1 MIRPEHHRSTLL
13 FMPSH
18 KIPAIFHALL
28 IGVVATLASM
38 AVSEDN
44 LPPLMVDHGDF
55 PELISAPTAPGSTS
69 LPFAWTDQRAHLLKL
84 FEEVQ
89 YGPLP
94 PKPEHIDVS
103 VEDLHYPTDEPIPF
117 KKVVLTLRQKDA
129 TGTMRGYLTLPEQ
142 ESDKPFPLVIQPRFA
157 LPNPDGSFPEPVPP
171 PFARIFTD
179 RGYAL
184 LEFDV
189 PDVSPDDNE
198 HYRDGTVHRL
208 FGSAVDDTGS
218 LMAWAW
224 AFHRF
229 VDAAEQLPYLDETKV
244 VVTGHSRYGKAC
256 LIAGAFDE
264 RIAITA
270 PSHSGTAGVAPYRK
284 IYGNA
289 EQLHNIA
296 GFAPH
301 WFRPGFADYSDRVS
315 ELPIDQHQ
323 LLALI
328 APRALLTTE
337 GTLDHWTNPRG
348 AQQTWVLA
356 SRVFRILSAEDRIAT
371 RVRPTGHI
379 PDFHDLVDFC
389 DAIFFDKEL
398 PDGFNKLAYPIN

>member
-1 MIRPEHHRSTLL
+1 MFRRMHHRLTHLPMLSIMKPTDFRGLL
-13 FMPSH
+13 FGILASVASVANSDDT
-18 KIPAIFHALL
+18 IPAL
-28 IGVVATLASM
+28 T
-38 AVSEDN
+38 
-44 LPPLMVDHGDF
+44 VDHGDF
-55 PELISAPTAPGSTS
+55 PELIAQPTSPDPTS
-69 LPFAWTDQRAHLLKL
+69 LPSAWTDQRANLLKL
-84 FEEVQ
+84 FEDVQ

-103 VEDLHYPTDEPIPF
+103 VEDLQNPTSAPIRF
-117 KKVVLTLRQKDA
+117 KKVSLKLRHNHVSGA
-129 TGTMRGYLTLPEQ
+129 MRAYLTLPEQ
-142 ESDKPFPLVIQPRFA
+142 ASDAPFPLVIQPRFA
-157 LPNPDGSFPEPVPP
+157 LPNPDGSFAEPAPP

-189 PDVSPDDNE
+189 PDVSPDHKD
-198 HYRDGTVHRL
+198 HYRDGIVHRL
-208 FGSAVDDTGS
+208 FGSEVDKTGS

-229 VDAAEQLPYLDETKV
+229 VDAAGQLPYLDENRV
-244 VVTGHSRYGKAC
+244 AVTGHSRYGKAC
-256 LIAGAFDE
+256 LIAGAFDD

-301 WFRPGFADYSDRVS
+301 WFRPGFGDYADRVS
-315 ELPIDQHQ
+315 GLPIDQHQ
-323 LLALI
+323 LLSLV

-348 AQQTWVLA
+348 AQQTWMLA
-356 SRVFRILSAEDRIAT
+356 GHIYRILGAQNRIAT

-389 DAIFFDKEL
+389 DAIFFHKEL
-398 PDGFNKLAYPIN
+398 PEGFNELAYPVD

>member
-1 MIRPEHHRSTLL
+1 MRQPY
-13 FMPSH
+13 
-18 KIPAIFHALL
+18 IP
-28 IGVVATLASM
+28 TLASILRIVTGLGFI
-38 AVSEDN
+38 AAFSLTALTHSVFSDDAA
-44 LPPLMVDHGDF
+44 LPPLKVDHGSF
-55 PELISAPTAPGSTS
+55 PELIPTPTKPGPTS
-69 LPFAWTDQRAHLLKL
+69 LPLAWTDQRAHLLKL

-94 PKPEHIDVS
+94 PKPEHMEVR
-103 VEDLHYPTDEPIPF
+103 VETLPNPSNDPIRFQRVTLDLRHGP
-117 KKVVLTLRQKDA
+117 QS
-129 TGTMRGYLTLPEQ
+129 GSMRAYLTLPEQ
-142 ESDKPFPLVIQPRFA
+142 ASDAPLPLIIQPRFA
-157 LPNPDGSFPEPVPP
+157 LPNPDGAFPEPVPP

-189 PDVSPDDNE
+189 PDVCPDDKDQFRN
-198 HYRDGTVHRL
+198 GIVHRM
-208 FGSAVDDTGS
+208 FGSIVEETGA

-224 AFHRF
+224 AFQRF
-229 VDAAEQLPYLDETKV
+229 VDAAGQLSFLDENRV
-244 VVTGHSRYGKAC
+244 AVTGHSRYGKAC

-301 WFRPGFADYSDRVS
+301 WFKPGFADYSDRVS

-323 LLALI
+323 LIALV
-328 APRALLTTE
+328 APRTLLTTE

-356 SRVFRILSAEDRIAT
+356 SRVFRILNAENRIAT
-371 RVRPTGHI
+371 RVKPTGHI
-379 PDFHDLVDFC
+379 PDFNDLVDFC
-389 DAIFFDKEL
+389 DAVFFGKDL